1 MKKIIALLLSIV
13 ILATCIP
20 YTTFASNDA
29 EISRYTVLVLD
40 TSGSANFLY
49 NGSVFYTADT
59 AISYVKQAAS
69 KFLEDI
75 LDANGTNYVAVVSFK
90 STAQVVSAFSTDP
103 NSIKNKVNSLSAS
116 GSTRDISAG
125 LAKAKSLL
133 SEIPSGD
140 NVKKNVV
147 LFTTGMT
154 NDGSYNYTGK
164 YDSNTVAS
172 SWYRTDTGVKL
183 YAYANNAISVAETLK
198 SDATL
203 YTLGLFKTYANMPE
217 QGKDVVEFFKLTAKN
232 LATSEEYFYEVD
244 DPNDL
249 EFTFGDIANDII
261 NETKEITF
269 TYASAGDKTAKCYYT
284 NDYFAKSSYIFNSS
298 LATMSMSFA
307 WSAFGSSDGGQ
318 SDYSNKSKNARDL
331 LEKIGVKP
339 ENIKTNDWFTK
350 KPTTDSIGVIAGN
363 MPITVKNKD
372 YTLIAVAVRGGGY
385 EQEWASN
392 FTIGRSGQHYGFDSA
407 KESVLSFLKNYV
419 SEQNITGDIKF
430 WITGY
435 SRAAATANLV
445 AGAIDNQNPFGSN
458 VKYTN
463 DDVFAY
469 CFETPAGALTSQVKN
484 QSKYNNIFNII
495 NSNDP
500 VPYVAP
506 AALGFSRYGIDKY
519 LPSAQSTTNY
529 SSLKNNM
536 LKIYNSLDSTT
547 DYIVDNFKMKKLG
560 VKNWL
565 PGGKEISY
573 IQDDNENNY
582 SQGVFLSNYV
592 TIVSKEFIKNRNNY
606 VDNYQSQIREICSV
620 MFGCTDEQSKKLMDS
635 LISQAKDEWGAL
647 AWSYVWNVGVNP
659 WGSEEDAF
667 QIVSNWLKKAVKDA
681 GITNYSEQTIDSAGK
696 KLADL
701 MLALIAN
708 HPNYFTTAVVNGS
721 SLGAAHFPELCY
733 SWLASMD
740 KNYSNNTSSSF
751 NNGGYRIIRINC
763 PVDIELRDSEGKL
776 LASIVDEKAENCD
789 SSLIYGIDD
798 DGQKFIVLPISED
811 YNIEV
816 LAREN
821 TKVNI
826 GVSEYCAQV
835 GEFTR
840 NINYFDLDLEKG
852 ESVAGELPS
861 YKDSEV
867 EGDTPNGSTAEYMF
881 RDSDNTVILPNSDLR
896 GDEAVEAYYNVN
908 AIPEDN
914 AKGFVVGSGIHQ
926 YGQFAQIEAVGQNGY
941 SFVGWYVDGK
951 LVSSDEQYRVLVD
964 GDIEIIAKFE
974 LTCNHICHKTN
985 FFAKLLYKVL
995 CFFWKLFGNNQYCE
1009 CGAIHY

>member
-13 ILATCIP
+13 ILATCLP
-20 YTTFASNDA
+20 YTTLAIDDA

-40 TSGSANFLY
+40 TSGTASFQDR

-59 AISYVKQAAS
+59 AVTYVKQAAS
-69 KFLEDI
+69 KFLEDV

-90 STAQVVSAFSTDP
+90 STAQVVSSFSTDS

-116 GSTRDISAG
+116 GTTRDISAG
-125 LAKAKSLL
+125 LAKAQTLL
-133 SEIPSGD
+133 SAIPNGE

-154 NDGSYNYTGK
+154 NHGSYNYSGK
-164 YDSNTVAS
+164 FDSTTVGS
-172 SWYRTDTGVKL
+172 NWQRMDTGVKL

-198 SDATL
+198 NDATL
-203 YTLGLFKTYANMPE
+203 YTLGLFKTYASMPT
-217 QGKDVVEFFKLTAKN
+217 QGKDVVELFKLTAKK
-232 LATSEEYFYEVD
+232 LATSDEYFYEVD

-392 FTIGRSGQHYGFDSA
+392 FTIGRSGQHYGFDNA
-407 KESVLSFLKNYV
+407 KESVLSFLKDYV
-419 SEQNITGDIKF
+419 SEQKITGDIKF

-445 AGAIDNQNPFGSN
+445 AGAIDNQNPFGNN

-506 AALGFSRYGIDKY
+506 AALGFSRYGVDKY

-529 SSLKNNM
+529 SSLKDNM
-536 LKIYNSLDSTT
+536 LKVYNSLDSTG
-547 DYIVDNFKMKKLG
+547 DYIVDDFKMKKLAA
-560 VKNWL
+560 KNWL
-565 PGGKEISY
+565 PGGKEISF
-573 IQDDNENNY
+573 IQDDTENNY

-606 VDNYQSQIREICSV
+606 VDNYQNQIREICSV

-635 LISQAKDEWGAL
+635 LVTQAKNNWGDLAL
-647 AWSYVWNVGVNP
+647 GYLNP
-659 WGSEEDAF
+659 FKSEEKAL
-667 QIVSNWLKKAVKDA
+667 QVVSDWLKKAVKDA
-681 GITNYSEQTIDSAGK
+681 GITGYDEKTINSAGI
-696 KLADL
+696 KLGDL
-701 MLALIAN
+701 MLDLIIN

-721 SLGAAHFPELCY
+721 GLGAAHYPELCY

-740 KNYSNNTSSSF
+740 RNYSNNASSSF

-763 PVDIELRDSEGKL
+763 PVDVELKDSKGNL
-776 LASIVDEKAENCD
+776 LASIVDEKAEYCD

-798 DGQKFIVLPISED
+798 DGQKFVVLPISED

-821 TKVNI
+821 AKVNI
-826 GVSEYCAQV
+826 GISEYSAQA

-840 NINYFDLDLEKG
+840 NTNYFDLDLEEGQLITGILPAYK
-852 ESVAGELPS
+852 ESEAES
-861 YKDSEV
+861 
-867 EGDTPNGSTAEYMF
+867 DTPNGSTTEYVLK
-881 RDSDNTVILPNSDLR
+881 DSENNLILPNSDLR
-896 GDEAVEAYYNVN
+896 GDEAIEAYYNVN

-914 AKGFVVGSGIHQ
+914 TKGFVVGSGIHQ

-941 SFVGWYVDGK
+941 SFVGWYIDGE
-951 LVSSDEQYRVLVD
+951 LISSDEQYRVLVD
-964 GDIEIIAKFE
+964 GDIEIVAKFE

-985 FFAKLLYKVL
+985 FFAKLLYKVF
-995 CFFWKLFGNNQYCE
+995 CFFWKLFRNNQYCE